1 MNTLTQR
8 HHLIE
13 AIQTLSDESIDEL
26 ANFIHYLQYKKTNLQ
41 PSNQPN
47 ICLDSILDPNKIY
60 EVWTPIEAP
69 ESAQTLMAL
78 LAAQAAT
85 FND

>member
-13 AIQTLSDESIDEL
+13 AIQTLSDDSIDEL
-26 ANFIHYLQYKKTNLQ
+26 ANFVHYLQYKKNNLQ

-47 ICLDSILDPNKIY
+47 IRVESILDPNKIY
-60 EVWTPIEAP
+60 EVWTPIESP
-69 ESAQTLMAL
+69 TSAQTLTDL
-78 LAAQAAT
+78 LAAQPAT

>member
-13 AIQTLSDESIDEL
+13 AIQTLSDDSIDEL
-26 ANFIHYLQYKKTNLQ
+26 ANFVHYLQYKKNNLHPSKQ
-41 PSNQPN
+41 PSVR
-47 ICLDSILDPNKIY
+47 LDSILDPNKIY
-60 EVWTPIEAP
+60 EVWTPIESP
-69 ESAQTLMAL
+69 TSAQTLMDL
-78 LAAQAAT
+78 LAAQTAT